1 VKQDGPEQDRA
12 QGARKNRAQGAK
24 QDRAQERVI
33 KRYDNRKLYDQQAR
47 RYVTLEDL
55 GRMVG
60 EGTDVRV
67 ADQKTGEDLTAMVLA
82 QVLLEGIKERKARV
96 PWPVLARLIRLG
108 FAPAAWADGPGEAAR
123 KAREEAERIATGL
136 IGRGRL
142 TLEEALALQKD
153 IAGSVH
159 RIVSEAQHGLESRV
173 RSLLDR
179 SEREGGVSPALH
191 TLRERLMSFE
201 TYLARPEAA
210 ARKPAGKKRAK
221 KR

>member
-1 VKQDGPEQDRA
+1 MTRA
-12 QGARKNRAQGAK
+12 AGRPS
-24 QDRAQERVI
+24 ERLI

-47 RYVTLEDL
+47 RYVTLDDL

-82 QVLLEGIKERKARV
+82 QVLLEGIKERKALV

-108 FAPAAWADGPGEAAR
+108 VAPAAAWADGPGEAAR
-123 KAREEAERIATGL
+123 KARDEAERIATGL

-142 TLEEALALQKD
+142 TLEEALALQKE

-179 SEREGGVSPALH
+179 SEREGGVSPALQ

-210 ARKPAGKKRAK
+210 ARKPAGKKRAR